1 MRGKQMMPEIA
12 EMSSIKIEN
21 AGPINIVIVIPAY
34 NEARFIGSVVLQASE
49 FGTVIVVDDGS
60 SDHTALIAANAGATV
75 LRHEVNLGKSEAIN
89 TGFDYAKT
97 LKADVFVMM
106 DGDGQHLCGEIPTVI
121 APILKGEADI
131 VVGSRFLQVK
141 SRIPRWRVF
150 GQHALTMATNL
161 SSGFHL
167 TDSQSGFRAF
177 SPLVVASL
185 NFDTQGFSIESE
197 MQFLAKER
205 GLRISEVPISVL
217 YAEPSKRNPF
227 NQGLQVLNGIVRLV
241 SQHRPLFFF
250 GGGGLVVLLLGLIWG
265 GYVVDIYSRL
275 HVLAVGYT
283 LISVLLTIIG
293 ASALFTGL
301 MLNSLIVLM
310 KDIKKSVDRLRKR

>member
-1 MRGKQMMPEIA
+1 
-12 EMSSIKIEN
+12 
-21 AGPINIVIVIPAY
+21 
-34 NEARFIGSVVLQASE
+34 
-49 FGTVIVVDDGS
+49 
-60 SDHTALIAANAGATV
+60 
-75 LRHEVNLGKSEAIN
+75 
-89 TGFDYAKT
+89 
-97 LKADVFVMM
+97 
-106 DGDGQHLCGEIPTVI
+106 
-121 APILKGEADI
+121 
-131 VVGSRFLQVK
+131 
-141 SRIPRWRVF
+141 
-150 GQHALTMATNL
+150 
-161 SSGFHL
+161 
-167 TDSQSGFRAF
+167 
-177 SPLVVASL
+177 VVASL